1 MFKLNEKS
9 THTKYFNKEG
19 MEVPSATTVLKLLN
33 KPALV
38 YWANYLGFKN
48 LDVDEVVNES
58 ARLGTLIHWLINA
71 YLEKSL
77 IIYVPDG
84 EFPIKL
90 VSSYFN
96 SFKIW
101 YNTNDVEPI
110 LLEKS
115 FSSELVGGTLDFYG
129 RINGKLTLLDFK
141 TSKKIRLSMFFQLAI
156 YCILLE
162 ENGYEVEQVGILLVN
177 NKYRGEKYLTREEL
191 TPYIDF
197 VKELINLFHSYKSI
211 NNKDKWEE
219 TI

>member
-1 MFKLNEKS
+1 MDKKDS
-9 THTKYFNKEG
+9 HTRYFNKEG
-19 MEVPSATTVLKLLN
+19 IEVPSATTVLKLLN

-77 IIYVPDG
+77 IIYVPTG
-84 EFPIKL
+84 KFPAKL
-90 VSSYFN
+90 VSSYFS
-96 SFKIW
+96 SFKVW
-101 YNTNDVEPI
+101 YNTNNVEPI

-115 FSSELVGGTLDFYG
+115 FSSDLVGGTLDFYG
-129 RINGKLTLLDFK
+129 RINDKLTLLDFK

-177 NKYRGEKYLTREEL
+177 NKYRDEKYLTREEL
-191 TPYIDF
+191 TPYVEF
-197 VKELINLFHSYKSI
+197 VKELIILFHSYKSI

-219 TI
+219 SI